1 MGSVAVS
8 PSSGHPPWKGSR
20 WPLRRHLEPTVRR
33 RLSSGASRPCCP
45 GLEKPMHGLPSRGQ
59 CWVPGGLQPQR
70 MSPRARRCKEMCLPL
85 PGWLWSWGRLLRCRQ
100 CLGLARQPLRMSHL
114 GLYHVG
120 WGGHVWPREKG
131 MKEGV
136 GAIGTYAGE
145 MSKWKMVEESP
156 WVPGPV
162 PVSTSMRVC
171 NGVYMRWDGCG
182 TGEYVLGVSVCVC
195 LSVCVSV
202 WQQAHPCRSQVAL
215 MMVADTRE
223 PYPLT
228 LGLSLLRP

>member
-136 GAIGTYAGE
+136 WVSPTEKSAVTLTDDTVLKNLPNLSQKHW
-145 MSKWKMVEESP
+145 SKSP
-156 WVPGPV
+156 INGNNWHEWF
-162 PVSTSMRVC
+162 STDR
-171 NGVYMRWDGCG
+171 
-182 TGEYVLGVSVCVC
+182 
-195 LSVCVSV
+195 
-202 WQQAHPCRSQVAL
+202 
-215 MMVADTRE
+215 
-223 PYPLT
+223 PYLT
-228 LGLSLLRP
+228 AFNHHHCPSPPPH